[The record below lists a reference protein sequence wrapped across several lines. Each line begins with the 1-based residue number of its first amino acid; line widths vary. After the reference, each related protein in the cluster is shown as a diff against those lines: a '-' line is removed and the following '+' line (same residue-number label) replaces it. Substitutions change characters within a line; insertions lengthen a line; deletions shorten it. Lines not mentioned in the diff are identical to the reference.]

1 MKMVCL
7 ETMSDRE
14 VVARLGIL
22 LREERR
28 LTAEVL
34 VHLGEVEARRLYLPA
49 ACSSMFV
56 YCTRVLGMSEDQAF
70 KRIRAARAVRRF
82 PVVGAAVAE
91 GRLHLSGVVLLA
103 PHLSDDNTAE
113 LVVEASGKSKAEI
126 EVLLARRAPRP
137 DVAQRLERVAE
148 QMALVV
154 PGPVASEV
162 VPGPV
167 ASEVVP
173 GPVASE
179 VVPGPVA
186 SEVVPGPV
194 ASEVVPGPVASRLVP
209 GPVAAPK
216 VRPLSPERFALQL
229 TIGEATRSKLL
240 RAQALM
246 RHQVPSGDLS
256 EILDRALDA
265 LLEKVEA
272 KKFGTVKAPRAAKAS
287 RRKRYVPHEARRQAV
302 ARDGERCAFVAADG
316 RRCEETGFLELDH
329 ALPVAKGGDA
339 SEGVRILCRSHNQY
353 EAERILGR
361 GAVEAGRAAT
371 EIDHDLVAG
380 LRGMGVTASDAR
392 KAVAESR
399 SVSSLEE
406 RMRSALR
413 ALGRLYA
420 GRGGGARCE
429 EPRREYEGVGGPGRD
444 EERTSGRRRTDD
456 GGRRRTDDGGRRRT
470 DDGGRRRTDE
480 RRRRRTAA
488 GYFFFFFF
496 CPWPPG
502 FFLAGPLVSVATA
515 SGRGSLRFFMGP
527 NMSQRP
533 RKKAAMEAHW
543 AKVRPP

>member
-1 MKMVCL
+1 MVCL

-148 QMALVV
+148 QMAL
-154 PGPVASEV
+154 V

-444 EERTSGRRRTDD
+444 EERTTAGDEERTTAGDEEQTSAGDEERRPATSSFSSSVPGRR
-456 GGRRRTDDGGRRRT
+456 
-470 DDGGRRRTDE
+470 
-480 RRRRRTAA
+480 ASSWPA
-488 GYFFFFFF
+488 
-496 CPWPPG
+496 PW
-502 FFLAGPLVSVATA
+502 FRS
-515 SGRGSLRFFMGP
+515 
-527 NMSQRP
+527 
-533 RKKAAMEAHW
+533 
-543 AKVRPP
+543 RPPRGGARCGSSWGRT